1 MKNIDKYKKYFTKEY
16 LMGPNSFRLL
26 EELIRRSPEDANYKR
41 TLDLGCGYALTSLF
55 IANETEAQSVYAFD
69 LWISASENYDRI
81 KKDNLEDK
89 VIPIQGDAL
98 CMPFAK
104 EYFDSIV
111 SVDTY
116 HYFGCKKGVFGEKI
130 LPFVKK
136 DGYVMIAIPG
146 LKEYPEGEMKE
157 LFTTWAEGDDADLFQ
172 TADWWENLL
181 KEECGELCDVT
192 VKEAECFD
200 VAWQEWFESSHEYG
214 VRDKEFL
221 DKGLDRIL
229 NFILIYV
236 KKRK

>member
-69 LWISASENYDRI
+69 LWIPASENYARI
-81 KKDNLEDK
+81 KANQLEAK

-98 CMPFAK
+98 SMPFAQ

-172 TADWWENLL
+172 TADWWETLL

-200 VAWQEWFESSHEYG
+200 VAWQEWFESGHEFG
-214 VRDKEFL
+214 IRDKEFL
-221 DKGLDRIL
+221 DKGLDQIL
-229 NFILIYV
+229 NFVLIYV
-236 KKRK
+236 KRRK

>member
-26 EELIRRSPEDANYKR
+26 DELIERSPKDVTYER
-41 TLDLGCGYALTSLF
+41 TLDLGCGYALTAMFL
-55 IANETEAQSVYAFD
+55 ANETNAQSVFAFD
-69 LWISASENYDRI
+69 LWIPASENYARI
-81 KKDNLEDK
+81 KANQLEEK
-89 VIPIQGDAL
+89 VIPIHGDAMD
-98 CMPFAK
+98 MPFAQ

-136 DGYVMIAIPG
+136 DGYVLIAIPG
-146 LKEYPEGEMKE
+146 LKEYPEGDLKE

-172 TADWWENLL
+172 TADWWETLL

-200 VAWQEWFESSHEYG
+200 VAWQEWFESGHEYC

-221 DKGLDRIL
+221 EKGLDKIL

>member
-1 MKNIDKYKKYFTKEY
+1 MSHIEKYKKFFTKEY

-26 EELIRRSPEDANYKR
+26 DELIARSPEDVTYDR

-55 IANETEAQSVYAFD
+55 LANETKAQNVIAFD
-69 LWISASENYDRI
+69 LWIPASENYARI
-81 KKDNLEDK
+81 KANQLEEK
-89 VIPIQGDAL
+89 VIPIHGDAL
-98 CMPFAK
+98 SMPFAQ

-136 DGYVMIAIPG
+136 DGYVLIAVPG
-146 LKEYPEGEMKE
+146 LKEYPEGDLKE
-157 LFTTWAEGDDADLFQ
+157 LFTTWADGGDWELFQ
-172 TADWWENLL
+172 TVEWWETLL
-181 KEECGELCDVT
+181 QEECGENCDIT
-192 VKEAECFD
+192 VKEADCFD
-200 VAWQEWFESSHEYG
+200 IAWQEWFDSGHEYG
-214 VRDKEFL
+214 IRDKEFL